1 MHATQ
6 SIAQEEKQSGGL
18 LRAVYVSSFLFAF
31 HAALLAYIESSFLG
45 TFLNDTLVGTV
56 FALGSVASIVGLIA
70 MPSLLNRYGNYRII
84 FSLILVEIIS
94 LAILASMKNPVWFL
108 VPVFIV
114 HLSIFPIA
122 LFSMD
127 IFLESN
133 TKNETTGKIRGVYLT
148 AQNAAWLAPPLIAG
162 LILTDGDYWKIFAS
176 AGVILF
182 PVLVI
187 IFEKF
192 NDFRDPP
199 YAHIP
204 LIGTLR
210 EIWTRKD
217 IYRIFM
223 SNLLL
228 SFFFSWMVIYTPLY
242 LHKYMGMAW
251 GDIGIIF
258 TIMLVP
264 FVLFGI
270 PSGSLSDTRFG
281 EKEMLSL
288 GFLLMAI
295 TTGLLTFVT
304 SKSVLLWA
312 ALLFMTRIG
321 ATLVQ
326 TMNESYFFKQIN
338 ASDAAIISVFRYTHP
353 LGYLLGPLAAS
364 ALLAF
369 IDFRFMFLI
378 LGIIVLYGL
387 RYSLTIKDT
396 K

>member
-6 SIAQEEKQSGGL
+6 SMTPAEKQSGAL

-56 FALGSVASIVGLIA
+56 FALGSITSIAGLIA
-70 MPSLLNRYGNYRII
+70 MPSLLNKYGNYRII
-84 FSLILVEIIS
+84 FSLILVEIVS
-94 LAILASMKNPVWFL
+94 LAILASMKGPAWLL
-108 VPVFIV
+108 VPVFIL

-182 PVLVI
+182 PVLAIVLG
-187 IFEKF
+187 KF
-192 NDFRDPP
+192 NDFRDPS
-199 YAHIP
+199 YEHIP
-204 LIGTLR
+204 LLATIK
-210 EIWTRKD
+210 EIWQRKD

-223 SNLLL
+223 SNFLL

-242 LHKYMGMAW
+242 LHKYMEMAW
-251 GDIGIIF
+251 SDIGIIF
-258 TIMLVP
+258 TVMLVP

-270 PSGSLSDTRFG
+270 PSGNLSDTRFG
-281 EKEMLSL
+281 EKEMLSF
-288 GFLLMAI
+288 GFILMAI
-295 TTGLLTFVT
+295 TTGILTFVT
-304 SKSVLLWA
+304 SQSIALWA
-312 ALLFMTRIG
+312 TLLFLTRIG

-353 LGYLLGPLAAS
+353 LGYLFGPLAAS
-364 ALLAF
+364 ALLSF
-369 IDFRFMFLI
+369 IDFRFIFLI
-378 LGIIVLYGL
+378 LGIAMLYGL

>member
-1 MHATQ
+1 MRFTQ
-6 SIAQEEKQSGGL
+6 SISQQEGQGSTL
-18 LRAVYVSSFLFAF
+18 LHAVYVSSFLFAF

-45 TFLNDTLVGTV
+45 TFLSETVVGTV
-56 FALGSVASIVGLIA
+56 FALGSVAAIVGLIT
-70 MPSLLNRYGNYRII
+70 MPSLLNRYGNYRI
-84 FSLILVEIIS
+84 FYSLVFVEILS
-94 LAILASMKNPVWFL
+94 LAVLAGMKGPVWFL
-108 VPVFIV
+108 VPVFII
-114 HLSIFPIA
+114 HLSIFPVA

-182 PVLVI
+182 PVLAIV
-187 IFEKF
+187 FEKF

-204 LIGTLR
+204 LVGTLK
-210 EIWTRKD
+210 EIWERKD

-223 SNLLL
+223 SNFLL

-242 LHKYMGMAW
+242 LHKYMGMEW
-251 GDIGIIF
+251 SNIGIIF

-270 PSGSLSDTRFG
+270 PSGSLSDTRWG
-281 EKEMLSL
+281 EKEMLSF

-295 TTGLLTFVT
+295 STGILTFVT
-304 SKSVLLWA
+304 SQSIALWA
-312 ALLFMTRIG
+312 ALLFLTRIG

-326 TMNESYFFKQIN
+326 TMNESYFFKQIT

-364 ALLAF
+364 VLLAF

-378 LGIIVLYGL
+378 LGIITLYGL
-387 RYSLTIKDT
+387 RYSLTITDT

>member
-1 MHATQ
+1 MPTTQ
-6 SIAQEEKQSGGL
+6 SMVPTEKQSGGL
-18 LRAVYVSSFLFAF
+18 VRAVYVSSFLFAF

-45 TFLNDTLVGTV
+45 TFLDDTLVGTV
-56 FALGSVASIVGLIA
+56 FALGSIASIAGLTA
-70 MPSLLNRYGNYRII
+70 MPSLLNKYGNYRII
-84 FSLILVEIIS
+84 FSLIFVEIIS
-94 LAILASMKNPVWFL
+94 LAILASVKGPILFL
-108 VPVFIV
+108 VSVFIV

-148 AQNAAWLAPPLIAG
+148 TQNAAWLAPPLIAG
-162 LILTDGDYWKIFAS
+162 LILTNGDYWKIFAS

-204 LIGTLR
+204 LLSTIK
-210 EIWTRKD
+210 EIWQRKD

-281 EKEMLSL
+281 EKEMLSF
-288 GFLLMAI
+288 GFLLMAM
-295 TTGLLTFVT
+295 TTGLLTFIT
-304 SKSVLLWA
+304 SQSVLLWA
-312 ALLFMTRIG
+312 ALLFLTRIG